1 MKIEFPLNPEA
12 FERRYV
18 EGAIEIRAD
27 LKKPGGST
35 IVGLRG
41 YAAKFN
47 VLSENLGGFR
57 EQITPGAFDDVLKD
71 DVRALFNHDPNI
83 ILGRTAAGTLRVFQD
98 DTGLGYEVEMPD
110 TPQARSLV
118 TSIERGDVSQSS
130 FAFRV
135 ARPDGDEW
143 VEDEKTGAI
152 TRTIKKF
159 ARLYDVSPVTYPAYP
174 DATVGMRALEAW
186 RGERAA
192 TIAAQAAEAEKARA
206 LRALD
211 NARRARAIRLHQ
223 IDC

>member
-1 MKIEFPLNPEA
+1 MSDL
-12 FERRYV
+12 ERRYFSGGLEV
-18 EGAIEIRAD
+18 RKD
-27 LKKPGGST
+27 LVKPGGAT
-35 IVGLRG
+35 VIGLRG
-41 YAAKFN
+41 YAAKFG

-57 EQITPGAFDDVLKD
+57 ETIAAGAFADVLQD

-83 ILGRTAAGTLRVFQD
+83 ILGRTQAGTARVFQD
-98 DTGLGYEVEMPD
+98 DTGLGYEVDLPD

-143 VEDEKTGAI
+143 VEDEATGAI

-174 DATVGMRALEAW
+174 DATIGMRALEAW
-186 RGERAA
+186 KQTRDTEARARAEVEA
-192 TIAAQAAEAEKARA
+192 TKAREAQA
-206 LRALD
+206 LGS
-211 NARRARAIRLHQ
+211 ARRARLLRLRDIRS
-223 IDC
+223 